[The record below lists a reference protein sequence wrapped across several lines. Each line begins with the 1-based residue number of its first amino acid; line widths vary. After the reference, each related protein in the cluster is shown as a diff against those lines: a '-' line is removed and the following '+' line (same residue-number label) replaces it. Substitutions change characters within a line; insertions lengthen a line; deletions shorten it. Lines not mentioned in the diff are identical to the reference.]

1 MKITKTQ
8 NQIITDPTRFKII
21 CAGRRWGKTYLALHW
36 LIRNCFDSPNSR
48 AWFVSPSYRMSKNIA
63 WQILKN
69 ILYELEQNVIT
80 KKNETSLEV
89 ELINGSIISLKGADN
104 YDSLR
109 GTGLNFVVL
118 DEFAYMQKEAWTEVI
133 RPSLSDTKGQ
143 AMFIGTPDGYNY
155 FYELYCTQ
163 NPDFK
168 SYHFRTI
175 DSPFIDKEEIEKA
188 RTELDEKT
196 FRQEYEASFETATGR
211 VYYAFDRKENIKEK
225 EFDINRPVI
234 LCTDFNVEPMKWAI
248 IQNYGLDDYVVDEVV
263 KYDTHTKEMAEEV
276 LKRYPKSTI
285 WVYGDSTADNRGTR
299 SPSTDYDI
307 IEEILKGC
315 DIRLKRNPLVVN
327 RVNAVNARLCNAKGK
342 RRLFINPKCKH
353 AIKDFEQVV
362 WEEKARRES
371 QADRDLTHISSAIGY
386 YCEYEYSL
394 KGKPYAELFRR

>member
-1 MKITKTQ
+1 
-8 NQIITDPTRFKII
+8 
-21 CAGRRWGKTYLALHW
+21 
-36 LIRNCFDSPNSR
+36 
-48 AWFVSPSYRMSKNIA
+48 MSKNIA

-69 ILYELEQNVIT
+69 ILYDLEDNVII
-80 KKNETSLEV
+80 KKNESSLEI
-89 ELINGSIISLKGADN
+89 ELINGSVISLKGADN

-118 DEFAYMQKEAWTEVI
+118 DEFAYMQKEAWTEVL

-163 NPDFK
+163 NPDFQ
-168 SYHFRTI
+168 SYHFKTI

-188 RTELDEKT
+188 KIELDEKT

-211 VYYAFDRKENIKEK
+211 VYYAFDRVKNIEVK
-225 EFDINRPVI
+225 EFDQQRDII

-248 IQNYGLDDYVVDEVV
+248 IQNYSGKDYIIDEVV
-263 KYDTHTKEMAEEV
+263 KYDTHTKEMALEV
-276 LKRYPKSTI
+276 KKRYPDSKI
-285 WVYGDSTADNRGTR
+285 WVYGDSTAEARGTR

-307 IEEILKGC
+307 IKEILPNC
-315 DIRLKRNPLVVN
+315 DTRIKPNPIIVD
-327 RVNAVNARLCNAKGK
+327 RVNAVNARLCNARGE
-342 RRLFINPKCKH
+342 RRLCIDPKCKH
-353 AIKDFEQVV
+353 TIKDFEQVI
-362 WEEKARRES
+362 WDEKARKES

-394 KGKPYAELFRR
+394 KGRGSIRNLR